1 MNFLALAEG
10 VEREAPVIDSIY
22 PNPEPI
28 STYISHARSVQLD
41 AHCIQSRSDTFDK
54 RDQYLDLALIS

>member
-1 MNFLALAEG
+1 MNFLALVEG
-10 VEREAPVIDSIY
+10 VERETLVIDSVY

-28 STYISHARSVQLD
+28 STYISHARSILLD

-54 RDQYLDLALIS
+54 GDQCLDLALIS